1 MAQNIGEIGRT
12 HMPKRIIIIGAH
24 AAGVDAASAAR
35 KTDRTAEI
43 TLITEERNAG
53 YSRCGLPFVIGGQ
66 IPSFSSLIVFPPSF
80 YQMMKLNLKT
90 ETKVTAINTGNKTID
105 AMDKTGKT
113 EAIPYDSLIIA
124 TGASSFMPPIKGK
137 EKQGIHSLRTLED
150 GEKIDQTIK
159 GGAKTAIVMGA
170 GLIGLET
177 AIAFLERGLKT
188 TVVELLPQI
197 LPQMLDADMAKIVQ
211 EMLQQKGINILTG
224 KGVEEFV
231 GQEKVTGIVA
241 GGERIN
247 ADLFVSAFGVRANTQ
262 LAASAGIVLGDT
274 KAIKTNA
281 RMETSAKDVYAIG
294 DCAEATHIV
303 TQKPA
308 LPQLGTVAVRQGKV
322 AGINSA
328 GGYALFT
335 GVLGSAVTRLFDT
348 DVGVTGLTEAAA
360 QRARIE
366 TITGTIASK
375 TKADYYPGAL
385 PIKVKLVVEKESERI
400 IGAQIIGGEEVTQRI
415 NAISFAIQKQ
425 MTVREL
431 AKADTAYAPP
441 LCETWEPLVLAAEMV
456 LMKLR

>member
-1 MAQNIGEIGRT
+1 
-12 HMPKRIIIIGAH
+12 MPKRIVIIGAH
-24 AAGVDAASAAR
+24 AAGVDTASAAR

-43 TLITEERNAG
+43 TLITEEKDAG

-66 IPSFSSLIVFPPSF
+66 IPSFNSLIVFPPTF
-80 YQMMKLNLKT
+80 YHMMKLKLRN
-90 ETKVTAINTGNKTID
+90 ETKVTAINTGNKTVETV
-105 AMDKTGKT
+105 DKDGKS
-113 EAIPYDSLIIA
+113 ENIQYDSLIIA
-124 TGASSFMPPIKGK
+124 TGANSFMPPIKGR
-137 EKQGIHSLRTLED
+137 EKLGIHSLRTLED
-150 GEKIDQTIK
+150 GEKIDRAIK
-159 GGAKTAIVMGA
+159 NGAKTAVIMGA

-177 AIAFLERGLKT
+177 AIALQERGLKA

-197 LPQMLDADMAKIVQ
+197 LPQMLDADMAKIAQ
-211 EMLQQKGINILTG
+211 EMLQEKGMNILIG
-224 KGVEEFV
+224 KGVEEFL
-231 GQEKVTGIVA
+231 GAGKVTGIIA
-241 GGERIN
+241 GGEQID

-262 LAASAGIVLGDT
+262 LATSAGIALGDT
-274 KAIKTNA
+274 RAIKTNA
-281 RMETSAKDVYAIG
+281 RMETSAKDVYAVG
-294 DCAEATHIV
+294 DCVESIHIV

-322 AGINSA
+322 AGINAA

-335 GVLGSAVTRLFDT
+335 GVLGSAVSRLFDT
-348 DVGVTGLTEAAA
+348 DIGVTGLTETAA
-360 QRARIE
+360 QRARID
-366 TITGTIASK
+366 TVTGTIASK

-385 PIKVKLVVEKESERI
+385 PIKVKLVVEKESQRL